1 MKVVEWMQVA
11 EMKET
16 RVPAR
21 RTEEKYSMGESI
33 RRKIMEAQTNLTNCE
48 RNGEEEEQWQ

>member
-21 RTEEKYSMGESI
+21 RTEEKYSMAESI